1 MLSSTLKFANL
12 SLVALTLL
20 AYLAPLVNP
29 NAFWPLSFLGL
40 AFPALLFAHLA
51 FILWWVLRRHAYVFF
66 SLACLL
72 VGGEHW
78 GALLRWPAKPLPP
91 TEKSFRVVS
100 FNMGKILMGSP
111 EQLDRQKKRLRE
123 LFLQLGEVDILCA
136 QECNEY
142 MAGTLLEQEGFPHHH
157 RFRGTA
163 VFSRL
168 PILGAGD
175 IPFENSVNSAHWVDV
190 AIQGQRV
197 RVFNVHLQSSRISYF
212 TWKLSKNHD
221 LQNPETWKGLRGIL
235 ARYRATARM
244 RARQAARLRQA
255 VKDSPYPVLLCG
267 DFNEPPNTYTYRLL
281 SRGLQ
286 DSFRLRGGGWGS
298 TYAGVFPFLR
308 IDYILAD
315 TSFRVLRHR
324 VLRRPLADHYP
335 VIADLEFR

>member
-12 SLVALTLL
+12 ALVALTLV
-20 AYLAPLVNP
+20 AYLSPLVNP

-51 FILWWVLRRHAYVFF
+51 FILLWALRRHAYLFF

-72 VGGEHW
+72 LGAEHW
-78 GALLRWPAKPLPP
+78 RALLRWPAKPLPS
-91 TEKSFRVVS
+91 TEKSIRVVS
-100 FNMGKILMGSP
+100 YNMGKILMGSP
-111 EQLDRQKKRLRE
+111 EQLDRRKKQLRE
-123 LFLQLGEVDILCA
+123 LFLQLGKVDILCA

-142 MAGTLLEQEGFPHHH
+142 MTATLLKQEAFPYHH
-157 RFRGTA
+157 RYRGTA
-163 VFSRL
+163 VFSRH
-168 PILGAGD
+168 PILEVGE

-190 AIQGQRV
+190 AIQGRRV

-235 ARYRATARM
+235 ARYRASARM
-244 RARQAARLRQA
+244 RARQAALVRRHLEG
-255 VKDSPYPVLLCG
+255 SPHPVLLCG
-267 DFNEPPNTYTYRLL
+267 DFNEPPNTYTSRHL
-281 SRGLQ
+281 SQGLQ
-286 DSFRLRGGGWGS
+286 DSFRSRGGGWGS

-308 IDYILAD
+308 IDYVLAD
-315 TSFRVLRHR
+315 SSFRVLRHR
-324 VLRRPLADHYP
+324 VLRRKLADHFP